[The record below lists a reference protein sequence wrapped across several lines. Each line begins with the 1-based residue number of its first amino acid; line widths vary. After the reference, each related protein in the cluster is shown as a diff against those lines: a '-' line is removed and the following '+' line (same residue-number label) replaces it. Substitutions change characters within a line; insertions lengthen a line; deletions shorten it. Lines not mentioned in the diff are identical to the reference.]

1 MKRAWILSGV
11 LVAAPAWCDEART
24 EPAPDR
30 ASFDLTHPEIRKV
43 LRKTVATQTG
53 QYVLGPAKDVEP
65 EPAAVKFVPPEKPV
79 ERHVEYPTSLPS
91 PEPLSEGLLSTIVNG
106 VINDV
111 LLGGDDHESDYREN
125 QDQRV
130 ACTARGDDLGSTTCD
145 RSDATKPHP

>member
-1 MKRAWILSGV
+1 MRAWILLGV
-11 LVAAPAWCDEART
+11 VLPAPAWCDETRT

-30 ASFDLTHPEIRKV
+30 TSFDLTNPEIRKA

-53 QYVLGPAKDVEP
+53 QYVLAPAKDVEP
-65 EPAAVKFVPPEKPV
+65 EPVTVKFVPPEKPV

-91 PEPLSEGLLSTIVNG
+91 PEPLSEGLLSTIVSG

-111 LLGGDDHESDYREN
+111 LLDGDDHEYDYREH

-145 RSDATKPHP
+145 RSDATKAHQ

>member
-1 MKRAWILSGV
+1 MRAWILLSV
-11 LVAAPAWCDEART
+11 FAAAPAWCDEART
-24 EPAPDR
+24 VPAPGR
-30 ASFDLTHPEIRKV
+30 ASFDLTHPEIRKA

-53 QYVLGPAKDVEP
+53 QYVLGPAKDAEP
-65 EPAAVKFVPPEKPV
+65 EPPTVKFVPPEKPV

-91 PEPLSEGLLSTIVNG
+91 AEPLSGGLLSAIVNG

-111 LLGGDDHESDYREN
+111 LLGGDDHEHDYRER

-145 RSDATKPHP
+145 RSDATKAHQ